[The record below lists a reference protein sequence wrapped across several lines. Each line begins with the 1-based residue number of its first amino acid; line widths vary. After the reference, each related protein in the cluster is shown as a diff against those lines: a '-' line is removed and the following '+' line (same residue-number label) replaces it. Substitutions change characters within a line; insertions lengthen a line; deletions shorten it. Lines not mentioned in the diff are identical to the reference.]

1 MSSQDSIFKFIICGT
16 DTDIGK
22 TLISSFFVK
31 GLNSFYWKPIQ
42 SGIES
47 QTDSQTVEKL
57 AQVSKEKIIKE
68 AYVFTK
74 PLSPHWA
81 AEIDQKTINFDT
93 LRLPKVKGS
102 LIVETAGGLMV
113 PITRNFLQID
123 QIKQWNLPVILVC
136 KSSLGT
142 LNHTL
147 LSIEALK
154 RRNIEI
160 LGLVVNGEKQLI
172 ENVSAARREAEGAFG
187 SSEVYLEKLVSKAR
201 HVEIQ
206 IIGDCHG
213 NVVHLYERDCTVQRR
228 HQKVIERAPAVYL
241 NSTSRQ
247 SLCSEAIKVATAANY
262 RNAGTVEFL
271 QDADNGEFS
280 LAVPLRDKAGHFG
293 GANIKCCN
301 HDIIALFLWSCRAT
315 VDRLFRP
322 LTEDCAV
329 R

>member
-1 MSSQDSIFKFIICGT
+1 MSSHNDIFKFIICGT

-31 GLNSFYWKPIQ
+31 GLDSFYWKPIQ

-81 AEIDQKTINFDT
+81 AEIDQKAINFDK
-93 LRLPKVKGS
+93 LRLPKVQGS
-102 LIVETAGGLMV
+102 LIIETAGGLMV

-147 LSIEALK
+147 LSIEALT

-160 LGLVVNGEKQLI
+160 LGLVVNGKKHLDNPKTLVDFSGIPLI
-172 ENVSAARREAEGAFG
+172 AEFPYIKKMD
-187 SSEVYLEKLVSKAR
+187 SNNLDILWKELDL
-201 HVEIQ
+201 
-206 IIGDCHG
+206 
-213 NVVHLYERDCTVQRR
+213 
-228 HQKVIERAPAVYL
+228 
-241 NSTSRQ
+241 
-247 SLCSEAIKVATAANY
+247 SLI
-262 RNAGTVEFL
+262 
-271 QDADNGEFS
+271 
-280 LAVPLRDKAGHFG
+280 H
-293 GANIKCCN
+293 I
-301 HDIIALFLWSCRAT
+301 
-315 VDRLFRP
+315 
-322 LTEDCAV
+322 
-329 R
+329 

>member
-1 MSSQDSIFKFIICGT
+1 MSSHKNIFKFIICGT

-57 AQVSKEKIIKE
+57 AEVSKEKIIKE

-81 AEIDQKTINFDT
+81 AEIDQKAINFDK
-93 LRLPKVKGS
+93 LRLPKVQGS
-102 LIVETAGGLMV
+102 LIIETAGGLMV

-123 QIKQWNLPVILVC
+123 QIKEWNLPVILVC

-147 LSIEALK
+147 LSIESLK

-160 LGLVVNGEKQLI
+160 LGLVVNGEKHLDNPKTLVDFSGIPIIAEFPYIKKMDSNNLDILWKELDIKNKLI
-172 ENVSAARREAEGAFG
+172 S
-187 SSEVYLEKLVSKAR
+187 L
-201 HVEIQ
+201 
-206 IIGDCHG
+206 
-213 NVVHLYERDCTVQRR
+213 
-228 HQKVIERAPAVYL
+228 L
-241 NSTSRQ
+241 NSKIS
-247 SLCSEAIKVATAANY
+247 
-262 RNAGTVEFL
+262 
-271 QDADNGEFS
+271 
-280 LAVPLRDKAGHFG
+280 
-293 GANIKCCN
+293 
-301 HDIIALFLWSCRAT
+301 
-315 VDRLFRP
+315 
-322 LTEDCAV
+322 
-329 R
+329 

>member
-1 MSSQDSIFKFIICGT
+1 MNSIDSIFKFIICGT

-22 TLISSFFVK
+22 TLISSFFVR

-47 QTDSQTVEKL
+47 QTDSQTVETL
-57 AQVSKEKIIKE
+57 SQVSRKKIIKE

-81 AEIDQKTINFDT
+81 AEIDQKTINFDL
-93 LRLPKVKGS
+93 LRLPQIKGS

-160 LGLVVNGEKQLI
+160 FGLVVNGEKHLDNPKTLVEFSGIPLI
-172 ENVSAARREAEGAFG
+172 TEFPYMRKFDPNNFDILWKE
-187 SSEVYLEKLVSKAR
+187 LDIKNKLVS
-201 HVEIQ
+201 I
-206 IIGDCHG
+206 
-213 NVVHLYERDCTVQRR
+213 
-228 HQKVIERAPAVYL
+228 L
-241 NSTSRQ
+241 NS
-247 SLCSEAIKVATAANY
+247 KKN
-262 RNAGTVEFL
+262 
-271 QDADNGEFS
+271 
-280 LAVPLRDKAGHFG
+280 
-293 GANIKCCN
+293 
-301 HDIIALFLWSCRAT
+301 
-315 VDRLFRP
+315 
-322 LTEDCAV
+322 
-329 R
+329 

>member
-1 MSSQDSIFKFIICGT
+1 MSSHNNIFKFIICGT

-57 AQVSKEKIIKE
+57 AQVNKEKIIKE

-81 AEIDQKTINFDT
+81 AEIDQKAINFDK
-93 LRLPKVKGS
+93 LRLPKVQGS

-154 RRNIEI
+154 LRNIEI
-160 LGLVVNGEKQLI
+160 LGLVVNGEKHLDNPRTLVDFSGIPLI
-172 ENVSAARREAEGAFG
+172 AEVPYIKKMD
-187 SSEVYLEKLVSKAR
+187 SNNLDILWKELDIKNKLIS
-201 HVEIQ
+201 
-206 IIGDCHG
+206 
-213 NVVHLYERDCTVQRR
+213 L
-228 HQKVIERAPAVYL
+228 L
-241 NSTSRQ
+241 NSKIS
-247 SLCSEAIKVATAANY
+247 
-262 RNAGTVEFL
+262 
-271 QDADNGEFS
+271 
-280 LAVPLRDKAGHFG
+280 
-293 GANIKCCN
+293 
-301 HDIIALFLWSCRAT
+301 
-315 VDRLFRP
+315 
-322 LTEDCAV
+322 
-329 R
+329 

>member
-47 QTDSQTVEKL
+47 QTDSQTVRAL
-57 AQVSKEKIIKE
+57 AQVSKDKIIKE

-81 AEIDQKTINFDT
+81 AEIDQKTINFDM
-93 LRLPKVKGS
+93 LRLPKVNGPM
-102 LIVETAGGLMV
+102 IIETAGGLMV
-113 PITRNFLQID
+113 PLTRNFLQID

-160 LGLVVNGEKQLI
+160 LGLVVNGEKHLDNPKTLVEFSGIPLI
-172 ENVSAARREAEGAFG
+172 TEFPHITKIDSNNFDIIWKE
-187 SSEVYLEKLVSKAR
+187 LDIKNKLVSLLKAKR
-201 HVEIQ
+201 
-206 IIGDCHG
+206 
-213 NVVHLYERDCTVQRR
+213 
-228 HQKVIERAPAVYL
+228 
-241 NSTSRQ
+241 S
-247 SLCSEAIKVATAANY
+247 
-262 RNAGTVEFL
+262 
-271 QDADNGEFS
+271 
-280 LAVPLRDKAGHFG
+280 
-293 GANIKCCN
+293 
-301 HDIIALFLWSCRAT
+301 
-315 VDRLFRP
+315 
-322 LTEDCAV
+322 
-329 R
+329 

>member
-47 QTDSQTVEKL
+47 QTDSQTVEML
-57 AQVSKEKIIKE
+57 AQLSKEKIIKE

-81 AEIDQKTINFDT
+81 AEIDQKTINFDK
-93 LRLPKVKGS
+93 LRLPKVQGS

-123 QIKQWNLPVILVC
+123 QIKQWDLPVILVC

-154 RRNIEI
+154 QRNIEI
-160 LGLVVNGEKQLI
+160 LGLIVNGEKHLDNPRTLVDFTGIPLI
-172 ENVSAARREAEGAFG
+172 AEFP
-187 SSEVYLEKLVSKAR
+187 YIEKMDSHNLDILWKELDIKNKLIS
-201 HVEIQ
+201 
-206 IIGDCHG
+206 
-213 NVVHLYERDCTVQRR
+213 L
-228 HQKVIERAPAVYL
+228 L
-241 NSTSRQ
+241 NSKIS
-247 SLCSEAIKVATAANY
+247 
-262 RNAGTVEFL
+262 
-271 QDADNGEFS
+271 
-280 LAVPLRDKAGHFG
+280 
-293 GANIKCCN
+293 
-301 HDIIALFLWSCRAT
+301 
-315 VDRLFRP
+315 
-322 LTEDCAV
+322 
-329 R
+329 

>member
-57 AQVSKEKIIKE
+57 SQTSKEKIIKE

-81 AEIDQKTINFDT
+81 AEIDQKTINFDM
-93 LRLPKVKGS
+93 LRLPKVNGS

-123 QIKQWNLPVILVC
+123 QIKKWNLPVILVC

-147 LSIEALK
+147 LSIEALI

-160 LGLVVNGEKQLI
+160 LGLVVNGEKHLDNPKTLVDFSGIPLI
-172 ENVSAARREAEGAFG
+172 AEFPYIKKMD
-187 SSEVYLEKLVSKAR
+187 SNNLDILWKELDIKNKLIS
-201 HVEIQ
+201 
-206 IIGDCHG
+206 
-213 NVVHLYERDCTVQRR
+213 L
-228 HQKVIERAPAVYL
+228 L
-241 NSTSRQ
+241 NSKIS
-247 SLCSEAIKVATAANY
+247 
-262 RNAGTVEFL
+262 
-271 QDADNGEFS
+271 
-280 LAVPLRDKAGHFG
+280 
-293 GANIKCCN
+293 
-301 HDIIALFLWSCRAT
+301 
-315 VDRLFRP
+315 
-322 LTEDCAV
+322 
-329 R
+329 

>member
-1 MSSQDSIFKFIICGT
+1 MSSHKNIFKFIICGT

-57 AQVSKEKIIKE
+57 SQVSKEKIIKE

-81 AEIDQKTINFDT
+81 AEIDQQTIDFDM
-93 LRLPKVKGS
+93 LRLPKVNGS

-113 PITRNFLQID
+113 PLTRNFLQID

-154 RRNIEI
+154 LRNIEI
-160 LGLVVNGEKQLI
+160 LGLVVNGEKHLDNPKTLVEFSGIPLITEFPYIKKIDSNNFDILWKELDIKNKLI
-172 ENVSAARREAEGAFG
+172 E
-187 SSEVYLEKLVSKAR
+187 L
-201 HVEIQ
+201 
-206 IIGDCHG
+206 
-213 NVVHLYERDCTVQRR
+213 
-228 HQKVIERAPAVYL
+228 L
-241 NSTSRQ
+241 NSKIS
-247 SLCSEAIKVATAANY
+247 
-262 RNAGTVEFL
+262 
-271 QDADNGEFS
+271 
-280 LAVPLRDKAGHFG
+280 
-293 GANIKCCN
+293 
-301 HDIIALFLWSCRAT
+301 
-315 VDRLFRP
+315 
-322 LTEDCAV
+322 
-329 R
+329 

>member
-1 MSSQDSIFKFIICGT
+1 MSSHKNIFKFIICGT

-57 AQVSKEKIIKE
+57 AQLSKEKIIKE

-81 AEIDQKTINFDT
+81 AEIDQKTINFDK
-93 LRLPKVKGS
+93 LRLPKVQGS

-147 LSIEALK
+147 LSIESLK

-160 LGLVVNGEKQLI
+160 LGLVVNGEKHLDNPKTLVDFSGIPLI
-172 ENVSAARREAEGAFG
+172 AEFPYINKMDSNNLDILWKELGIKN
-187 SSEVYLEKLVSKAR
+187 KLISLFKSKI
-201 HVEIQ
+201 V
-206 IIGDCHG
+206 
-213 NVVHLYERDCTVQRR
+213 
-228 HQKVIERAPAVYL
+228 K
-241 NSTSRQ
+241 
-247 SLCSEAIKVATAANY
+247 
-262 RNAGTVEFL
+262 
-271 QDADNGEFS
+271 
-280 LAVPLRDKAGHFG
+280 
-293 GANIKCCN
+293 
-301 HDIIALFLWSCRAT
+301 
-315 VDRLFRP
+315 
-322 LTEDCAV
+322 
-329 R
+329 